1 LLKNELSLH
10 FLRDIDNLSATVR
23 SQLRIFAGT
32 NKIRKEEEKRQLKLL
47 NDLVKRAKDSYDDDE
62 EKPMSK
68 SLAASPN
75 ASF

>member
-1 LLKNELSLH
+1 MLKNELSLH

>member
-1 LLKNELSLH
+1 
-10 FLRDIDNLSATVR
+10 VR

-32 NKIRKEEEKRQLKLL
+32 DKIRKEEEKRQLKLL